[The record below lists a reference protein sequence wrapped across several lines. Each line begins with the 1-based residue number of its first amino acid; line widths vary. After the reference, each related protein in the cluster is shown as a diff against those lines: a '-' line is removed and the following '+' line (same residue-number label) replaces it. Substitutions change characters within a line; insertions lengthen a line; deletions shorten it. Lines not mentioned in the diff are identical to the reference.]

1 MVIIRDGYPAKWRSG
16 RSLRNDAAADRVVSG
31 EATVDLTEIERAFL
45 KQLISEPWISTA
57 LFDHELVA
65 RLIELGLVEANPLAS
80 GEVEYSI
87 TAVGRA
93 ALS

>member
-1 MVIIRDGYPAKWRSG
+1 MDPTA
-16 RSLRNDAAADRVVSG
+16 
-31 EATVDLTEIERAFL
+31 IERDFL
-45 KQLISEPWISTA
+45 RRLASESWISPP

-65 RLIELGLVEANPLAS
+65 RLVELGLVEADPLDS

-87 TAVGRA
+87 TADGRA